1 MTVCSMRLA
10 ALVLGVSVFAGCVN
24 PPSGGER
31 LISDANQVV
40 TAARFGRMD
49 LVLACVKP
57 ELRTGFA
64 ASHAEWGSKIR
75 ILDMEYGGATP
86 LDEKKAIVAVNVAW
100 SRLDETIVR
109 STALRQT
116 WEFGEDRWM
125 IIGEEVADGD
135 PKLLS
140 TGISPSRDGEIA
152 SSSGGLAP

>member
-1 MTVCSMRLA
+1 MTFGSMRLA
-10 ALVLGVSVFAGCVN
+10 ALVLGISLFAAGCVN

-31 LISDANQVV
+31 LISEANQVV

-75 ILDMEYGGATP
+75 ILDMEYAGATP
-86 LDEKKAIVAVNVAW
+86 IGEKKAVVAVNVAW

-109 STALRQT
+109 ATALRQT
-116 WEFGEDRWM
+116 WEFGEERWQ
-125 IIGEEVADGD
+125 IVGEEVADGD

-140 TGISPSRDGEIA
+140 NGIAPPNRDGELA
-152 SSSGGLAP
+152 SSNLPP

>member
-1 MTVCSMRLA
+1 MRLA
-10 ALVLGVSVFAGCVN
+10 ALVLGISVFAGCVS

-31 LISDANQVV
+31 LISEANQVV

-86 LDEKKAIVAVNVAW
+86 IDEKKAVVAVNVAW

-116 WEFGEDRWM
+116 WEFGEERWQ

-140 TGISPSRDGEIA
+140 NGIAPPRDESEIA
-152 SSSGGLAP
+152 TSASLPP

>member
-1 MTVCSMRLA
+1 MRLA
-10 ALVLGVSVFAGCVN
+10 ALVLGISVFAGCVN

-31 LISDANQVV
+31 LIQEANQVV

-86 LDEKKAIVAVNVAW
+86 IDEKKAVVAVNVAW

-116 WEFGEDRWM
+116 WEFGEERWQ

-140 TGISPSRDGEIA
+140 NGIAPRSNDSEIA
-152 SSSGGLAP
+152 SSASLPP

>member
-1 MTVCSMRLA
+1 MRIYALA
-10 ALVLGVSVFAGCVN
+10 LGILLAGCVS
-24 PPSGGER
+24 PPSGGEK
-31 LISDANQVV
+31 LIAEANQVV

-64 ASHAEWGSKIR
+64 ASHVDWGGKIR

-86 LDEKKAIVAVNVAW
+86 LDETKAVVAVNVAW
-100 SRLDETIVR
+100 TRIDETIVR

-140 TGISPSRDGEIA
+140 TGVAPRGDKDDAELA
-152 SSSGGLAP
+152 SSTTLPP

>member
-1 MTVCSMRLA
+1 MRTRALA
-10 ALVLGVSVFAGCVN
+10 LGLLLVAGCIN

-40 TAARFGRMD
+40 VAARFGRMD
-49 LVLACVKP
+49 LVLASVKP

-64 ASHAEWGSKIR
+64 ASHAEWGGKIR

-86 LDEKKAIVAVNVAW
+86 LDETKALVAVNVAW

-109 STALRQT
+109 ATSLRQT
-116 WEFGEDRWM
+116 WEFHEDRWM
-125 IIGEEVADGD
+125 IIAEEVVDGD

-140 TGISPSRDGEIA
+140 TGMSSLDKKDVA
-152 SSSGGLAP
+152 SSLP

>member
-1 MTVCSMRLA
+1 MRTRALALGLLLA
-10 ALVLGVSVFAGCVN
+10 AGCIN

-40 TAARFGRMD
+40 VAARFGRMD
-49 LVLACVKP
+49 LVLASVKP

-64 ASHAEWGSKIR
+64 ASHAEWGGKIR

-86 LDEKKAIVAVNVAW
+86 LDETKALVAVNVAW

-109 STALRQT
+109 ATSLRQT
-116 WEFGEDRWM
+116 WEFHEDRWM
-125 IIGEEVADGD
+125 IIAEEVVDGD

-140 TGISPSRDGEIA
+140 TGMSSLDKKDVA
-152 SSSGGLAP
+152 SSLP